1 MYESNDHFKYTQCV
15 NTYTYSLT
23 KINCTYLFGSYLD
36 VTRDFIVMH
45 EKMLHTSGVFLK
57 TQLSVNVFVWWGG
70 GLQLLNILKKVK
82 IHLLQPIS

>member
-23 KINCTYLFGSYLD
+23 KINSTYLLGSYLD

-57 TQLSVNVFVWWGG
+57 TQL
-70 GLQLLNILKKVK
+70 
-82 IHLLQPIS
+82 

>member
-1 MYESNDHFKYTQCV
+1 MHESNDHFKYNQCV

-23 KINCTYLFGSYLD
+23 KINSTYLLGSYLD

-57 TQLSVNVFVWWGG
+57 TQL
-70 GLQLLNILKKVK
+70 
-82 IHLLQPIS
+82 

>member
-23 KINCTYLFGSYLD
+23 KINSTYLLGSYLD

-57 TQLSVNVFVWWGG
+57 TQLGG